1 MKTIL
6 PDGESLK
13 TVKTRVE
20 RLQQMSGCG
29 STEHPSRLM
38 QTAHG
43 ARAEPARTDTAVRRI
58 P

>member
-1 MKTIL
+1 MH
-6 PDGESLK
+6 GESLK
-13 TVKTRVE
+13 IAKTCVE

-29 STEHPSRLM
+29 SMKHPSWLM